1 MVMLGIQRYRDIGLV
16 ITAECSK
23 ICKRV
28 VDKGETGR
36 ERLILT
42 ELLISTE
49 NILCRVLGMS
59 NLLCEKDSKEILDSG
74 NGIHKDLES

>member
-1 MVMLGIQRYRDIGLV
+1 MLGIQRYRDIGLV
-16 ITAECSK
+16 ITTECSK
-23 ICKRV
+23 ICKTV

-42 ELLISTE
+42 ELISTE
-49 NILCRVLGMS
+49 NILYRVLGMS